1 MKVYSSNLID
11 CLIKSMLSSIEGNV
25 HLVDW
30 QIIVEDKTYLKIIYR
45 LDKKEQESLR
55 ELS

>member
-11 CLIKSMLSSIEGNV
+11 CLIKSMLSSVEGNA

>member
-1 MKVYSSNLID
+1 
-11 CLIKSMLSSIEGNV
+11 MLSSIEGNV